1 MNKRIKALYEQAH
14 VTLATPMLNEQYQ
27 AFSAEKFAQLIIL
40 ETLGVVCDVR
50 TTARAEFE
58 ISNRTDL
65 DKFIVNGSSA
75 RMVNAVNEH
84 FGIK

>member
-1 MNKRIKALYEQAH
+1 MNKRINELAKQCE
-14 VTLATPMLNEQYQ
+14 TLSGYGDQYKVD
-27 AFSAEKFAQLIIL
+27 FDREKFAQLIIL
-40 ETLGVVCDVR
+40 ETLGVVCEVR

-65 DKFIVNGSSA
+65 DKFIANGSSA
-75 RMVNAVNEH
+75 NMVNAVNEH